1 MARPRN
7 TDMSGPGAPGIVE
20 ETIKNAKDIDSG
32 TVIGPPLVQSTTEAT
47 PSPAD
52 ETSMPN
58 HLNTETEQPPVRT
71 GKPDTPVAQTLT
83 AGAGEHTP
91 PDPKV
96 FGPDG
101 RPRSDA
107 ETLEG

>member
-1 MARPRN
+1 MADKKVAAASPSKADKRL
-7 TDMSGPGAPGIVE
+7 TDGEA
-20 ETIKNAKDIDSG
+20 
-32 TVIGPPLVQSTTEAT
+32 IGPPLVQSTTTAT

-91 PDPKV
+91 PDPDE

-101 RPRSDA
+101 RPIR
-107 ETLEG
+107 